1 MATKYTVR
9 AGDTLTSIAA
19 QFGIPNWQ
27 ALYHD
32 PGNAAFRA
40 LRPNPDVIAPGD
52 ILFIPSSA
60 PHPFKYSIQ
69 AGDTLTSIAAQFGI
83 PNWQALYN
91 DPANAA
97 FRSLR
102 PNPDVIVPG
111 DILLIRLA
119 GRQPA

>member
-27 ALYHD
+27 ALYYD

-40 LRPNPDVIAPGD
+40 VRPNPDVIVPGD
-52 ILFIPSSA
+52 ILLIPSSA
-60 PHPFKYSIQ
+60 PHPFKYTVR
-69 AGDTLTSIAAQFGI
+69 AGDTLTSIAAKFGI
-83 PNWQALYN
+83 PNWQALYY

-97 FRSLR
+97 FRALR

-119 GRQPA
+119 GPPPP

>member
-19 QFGIPNWQ
+19 QFGVPNWQ

-32 PGNAAFRA
+32 PANAAFRA

-60 PHPFKYSIQ
+60 PPPFKYAIR

-83 PNWQALYN
+83 PNWQALYH

-97 FRSLR
+97 FRALR
-102 PNPDVIVPG
+102 PNPDVIAPG